1 MSGFHFS
8 LLPHYVGGSTKQAR
22 DRTNLGQNKSGCRR
36 GGRGPCWEER
46 GSSSKL
52 LFVELPGV
60 FTSSSHQHLFPRR
73 SHLCGGFCSNPN
85 SEEQESGSEFRNV
98 QEHDRGIV
106 TPFSVMLENQNQA
119 AQKLERDQEWRLG
132 CWVLWIEVCLE
143 VNSSFFFW
151 SLCWPF
157 PTSNETM
164 SFSDWWIFYFTREL
178 YPST

>member
-22 DRTNLGQNKSGCRR
+22 DIWIRTNLVVGEVGGVLAEKSVVARANSY
-36 GGRGPCWEER
+36 
-46 GSSSKL
+46 SSSSQEFSPAPL
-52 LFVELPGV
+52 TSICFPGGV
-60 FTSSSHQHLFPRR
+60 I
-73 SHLCGGFCSNPN
+73 CAGFCSNPD

-98 QEHDRGIV
+98 QEHDHGIV

-143 VNSSFFFW
+143 VNSFFFFFLVPLLTV
-151 SLCWPF
+151 SYI
-157 PTSNETM
+157 E
-164 SFSDWWIFYFTREL
+164 
-178 YPST
+178 